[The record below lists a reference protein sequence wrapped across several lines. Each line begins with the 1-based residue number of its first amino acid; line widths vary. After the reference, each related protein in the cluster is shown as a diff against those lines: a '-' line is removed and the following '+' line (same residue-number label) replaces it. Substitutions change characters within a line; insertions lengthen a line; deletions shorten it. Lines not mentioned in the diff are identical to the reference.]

1 MPASMPPAG
10 QPAELWQESL
20 SDLITDPRELADFL
34 QLDQRLDPAGEQA
47 LAQFPLKVPRAFA
60 ERMEKG
66 NWRDP
71 LLRQVWPSF
80 TEEREAP
87 GFTADPLRERHY
99 NPRPGLLHKYRGRV
113 LLIAAPHCA
122 IHCRYCFRREF
133 DYRENSPAR
142 AEWREAFDYIRGD
155 ASIEEVILSGGDPL
169 ALGDGQLRWLLE
181 SISGIPHVT
190 TVRIHTRLP
199 VVIPER
205 VSGELLAMLR
215 DFRKQVVVV
224 IHCNHAQEIDT
235 PVAAALSLLHRA
247 GVTLLNQSVLLQG
260 VNDDAAA
267 ISALSKRLFAENVLP
282 YYLHLPDRVAG
293 TRHFAVTLEAAE
305 AIMRE
310 LQACLPG
317 YLVPRLVREDPGE
330 PAKTRLI

>member
-1 MPASMPPAG
+1 MSASMPPAG
-10 QPAELWQESL
+10 QPADLWRESL

-34 QLDQRLDPAGEQA
+34 QLDRRLDPAGEQA

-60 ERMEKG
+60 ARMEKG

-71 LLRQVWPSF
+71 LLRQVWPSRV
-80 TEEREAP
+80 EEREAP

-142 AEWREAFDYIRGD
+142 ADWREAFDYICGD

-181 SISGIPHVT
+181 SISGISHVA

-199 VVIPER
+199 IVIPER
-205 VSGELLAMLR
+205 VSGGLLAMLR
-215 DFRKQVVVV
+215 GCRQRVVVV
-224 IHCNHAQEIDT
+224 IHCNHAQEIDAE
-235 PVAAALSLLHRA
+235 VATALGELHRA
-247 GVTLLNQSVLLQG
+247 GASLLNQSVLLKG
-260 VNDDAAA
+260 VNDDA
-267 ISALSKRLFAENVLP
+267 SALSTLAKRLFSENVLP

-293 TRHFAVTLEAAE
+293 TRHFAVTLEEAE
-305 AIMRE
+305 TIMRE
-310 LQACLPG
+310 LQAILPG

-330 PAKTRLI
+330 PAKTRLV

>member
-10 QPAELWQESL
+10 QPADLWQESL

-34 QLDQRLDPAGEQA
+34 HLDRRLDPAGEQA

-80 TEEREAP
+80 VEEREAP

-142 AEWREAFDYIRGD
+142 ARWREAFDYIRGD

-181 SISGIPHVT
+181 AISGISHLT

-205 VSGELLAMLR
+205 VSGGLLATLR
-215 DFRKQVVVV
+215 GCGQRVVVV
-224 IHCNHAQEIDT
+224 IHCNHAQEIDAD
-235 PVAAALSLLHRA
+235 VAASLGALNHA
-247 GVTLLNQSVLLQG
+247 GVRLLNQSVLLKG

-267 ISALSKRLFAENVLP
+267 LSALAKRLFAENVLP

-293 TRHFAVTLEAAE
+293 TRHFAVTLAE
-305 AIMRE
+305 AREIMRD
-310 LQACLPG
+310 LQASLPG

-330 PAKTRLI
+330 PAKTRLV

>member
-1 MPASMPPAG
+1 MPAFMPPAG
-10 QPAELWQESL
+10 QPADLWQESL

-34 QLDQRLDPAGEQA
+34 QLDRRLDPAGEQA

-80 TEEREAP
+80 VEEREAP

-142 AEWREAFDYIRGD
+142 AQWSEAFDYIHGD
-155 ASIEEVILSGGDPL
+155 ASIEEVILSGGDPM

-181 SISGIPHVT
+181 AVSGISHVT

-205 VSGELLAMLR
+205 VSGGLLAMLR
-215 DFRKQVVVV
+215 ECRQRVVLV
-224 IHCNHAQEIDT
+224 IHCNHGQEIDAD
-235 PVAAALSLLHRA
+235 VAAALGALNHA
-247 GVTLLNQSVLLQG
+247 GVRLLNQSVLLKG

-267 ISALSKRLFAENVLP
+267 LSALAKRLFAENVLP

-293 TRHFAVTLEAAE
+293 TRHFAVTLADARE
-305 AIMRE
+305 IMRD
-310 LQACLPG
+310 LQASLPG

-330 PAKTRLI
+330 PAKTRLV

>member
-1 MPASMPPAG
+1 MPPVSQSAD
-10 QPAELWQESL
+10 LWRESL
-20 SDLITDPRELADFL
+20 SDLITDPRELADYL
-34 QLDQRLDPAGEQA
+34 RLDPRFDPAGEQA
-47 LAQFPLKVPRAFA
+47 LGQFPLKVPRAFA
-60 ERMEKG
+60 ARMEKG

-71 LLRQVWPSF
+71 LLRQVWPSNA
-80 TEEREAP
+80 EEREAP

-142 AEWREAFDYIRGD
+142 ADWRGAFDYIRGD

-181 SISGIPHVT
+181 SISGISHVA

-199 VVIPER
+199 IVIPER
-205 VSGELLAMLR
+205 VSGGLLAMLR
-215 DFRKQVVVV
+215 GCRQRVVVV

-235 PVAAALSLLHRA
+235 EVGTALGELHRA
-247 GVTLLNQSVLLQG
+247 GASLLNQSVLLKG

-267 ISALSKRLFAENVLP
+267 LSTLAKRLFSENVLP

-293 TRHFAVTLEAAE
+293 TRHFAVTLEEAE
-305 AIMRE
+305 TIMRD
-310 LQACLPG
+310 LQASLPG

-330 PAKTRLI
+330 PAKTRLL

>member
-1 MPASMPPAG
+1 MLPAI
-10 QPAELWQESL
+10 QTAENWQECL

-80 TEEREAP
+80 VEERTAP
-87 GFTADPLRERHY
+87 GFVADPLRERHY

-133 DYRENSPAR
+133 DYRENTPAR
-142 AEWREAFDYIRGD
+142 RDWREALDYIRAD

-169 ALGDGQLRWLLE
+169 ALGDRQLRWLLE
-181 SISGIPHVT
+181 SIARISHVT
-190 TVRIHTRLP
+190 TLRIHTRLP
-199 VVIPER
+199 VVIPQR
-205 VSGELLAMLR
+205 VTGALLEMLSSCR
-215 DFRKQVVVV
+215 QRVVVV
-224 IHCNHAQEIDT
+224 VHCNHAQEIDRR
-235 PVAAALSLLHRA
+235 VAVALGALGRGGA
-247 GVTLLNQSVLLQG
+247 VLLNQSVLLQG
-260 VNDDAAA
+260 VNDGAA
-267 ISALSKRLFAENVLP
+267 ILSELSKRLFAENVLP

-293 TRHFAVTLEAAE
+293 THHFHVTLDAAE
-305 AIMRE
+305 AIVGE
-310 LQACLPG
+310 LQASLPG
-317 YLVPRLVREDPGE
+317 YLVPRLVREDPGA
-330 PAKTRLI
+330 PAKTRLV

>member
-1 MPASMPPAG
+1 MPTVS
-10 QPAELWQESL
+10 QPAEPWQESL

-34 QLDQRLDPAGEQA
+34 RLDQRLCPAGEQA

-60 ERMEKG
+60 KRMEKG

-80 TEEREAP
+80 AEERDAP
-87 GFTADPLRERHY
+87 GFTSDPLRERHY

-122 IHCRYCFRREF
+122 VHCRYCFRREF
-133 DYRENSPAR
+133 DYGENSPAR
-142 AEWREAFDYIRGD
+142 AQWRQAFDHIRAD

-169 ALGDGQLRWLLE
+169 ALGDSQLRWLLE
-181 SISGIPHVT
+181 SISGIGQVT

-205 VSGELLAMLR
+205 VSGGLVAMLR
-215 DFRKQVVVV
+215 GLRQRVVVV
-224 IHCNHAQEIDT
+224 IHCNHAQEIDAE
-235 PVAAALSLLHRA
+235 VAAALGALHGA
-247 GVTLLNQSVLLQG
+247 GVSLLNQSVLLKG
-260 VNDDAAA
+260 VNDDAATL
-267 ISALSKRLFAENVLP
+267 STLSKRLFAENVLP

-293 TRHFAVTLEAAE
+293 TQHFAVTLKAA
-305 AIMRE
+305 AVVMRE

-330 PAKTRLI
+330 PAKTRLA